1 MTEERVKHKTDLRI
15 NITRRV
21 DIAKIENEVRQL
33 NELGYRVVA
42 AVPVVSPAGFS
53 NHGSS
58 TKAVV
63 LIGELVG

>member
-1 MTEERVKHKTDLRI
+1 MAEERVEYKTEPRI

-21 DIAKIENEVRQL
+21 DIAKVEDEVRQL

-58 TKAVV
+58 TKAVI
-63 LIGELVG
+63 LIGELIE